1 MAKSDKN
8 VDAITTTIT
17 WIIEC
22 MNVSTQTIDGF
33 QQVVLSAGWRC
44 TGTDGTYTA
53 SNYGSASFPQPA
65 TGGQF
70 TPFDQLTENQVLGWC
85 FSNGVDQTATEA
97 SIRTQLDN
105 LQNPPVVQPQ
115 LPWATSTAA

>member
-17 WIIEC
+17 WIIEW

-33 QQVVLSAGWRC
+33 TQVVLSAGWRC

-53 SNYGSASFPQPA
+53 SNYGSVSFPQPA
-65 TGGQF
+65 EGGQF
-70 TPFDQLTENQVLGWC
+70 TPYNQLTENQVLGWC
-85 FSNGVDQTATEA
+85 FANGVDQTATEA
-97 SIRTQLDN
+97 SVRTQLTN
-105 LQNPPVVQPQ
+105 LQNPPVVQPP
-115 LPWATSTAA
+115 LPWASQPAA